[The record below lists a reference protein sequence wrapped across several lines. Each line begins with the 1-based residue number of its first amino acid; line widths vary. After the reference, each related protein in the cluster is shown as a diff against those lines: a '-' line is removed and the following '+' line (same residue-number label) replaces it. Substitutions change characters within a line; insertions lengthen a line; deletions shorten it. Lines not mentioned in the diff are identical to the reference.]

1 MIDMSV
7 LGAGNLL
14 LLQALFVFC
23 RVGAFVSVSPIF
35 GSRLLPARVRLLMA
49 LVITG
54 ALMTSLPA
62 EPAGFYALSLAFW
75 IRIASEL
82 LMGAALGF
90 ATQLFFHIFVMGGQ
104 IIAMQMGLG
113 FAAMFDPDNGAG
125 VTVVGQFYMLL
136 VALLFLSMNGHLVL
150 LQYVLESYRV
160 SATFTPLMAGEM
172 VKMAT
177 FMFSGALLVA
187 LPAVTAL
194 LLVNLAFGVL
204 TRAAPQLNVFSLG
217 FPMTLLFGVV
227 VMWVSSAGWLP
238 QFDALSRE
246 FFALLNSSFR

>member
-1 MIDMSV
+1 MAEENDGQERTEEATPRKREQALEQGQVPRSRDLTTTV
-7 LGAGNLL
+7 LLLGA
-14 LLQALFVFC
+14 AWM
-23 RVGAFVSVSPIF
+23 I
-35 GSRLLPARVRLLMA
+35 
-49 LVITG
+49 
-54 ALMTSLPA
+54 
-62 EPAGFYALSLAFW
+62 
-75 IRIASEL
+75 
-82 LMGAALGF
+82 
-90 ATQLFFHIFVMGGQ
+90 
-104 IIAMQMGLG
+104 
-113 FAAMFDPDNGAG
+113 
-125 VTVVGQFYMLL
+125 MLL

-217 FPMTLLFGVV
+217 FPMTLMFGVV